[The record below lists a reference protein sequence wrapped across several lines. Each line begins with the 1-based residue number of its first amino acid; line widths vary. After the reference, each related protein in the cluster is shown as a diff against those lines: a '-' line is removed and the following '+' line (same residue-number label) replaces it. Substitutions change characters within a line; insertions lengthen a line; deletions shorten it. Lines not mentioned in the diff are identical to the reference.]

1 MTDQTKTPAPGADRG
16 GRDEGALP
24 GQAARYPNTE
34 SRLRRQGPLQDLTVR
49 TARGDV
55 FHLRIDAS
63 DPHWRAKALAAVG
76 DPLSP
81 IAFAI
86 CALPMTQAEAAVWA
100 DFCRHEDEAREIAE
114 LLRLRR
120 ELGGEP

>member
-1 MTDQTKTPAPGADRG
+1 MTIKRDAPAPGLTAAGAG
-16 GRDEGALP
+16 GGARP
-24 GQAARYPNTE
+24 GQAARYANTA
-34 SRLRRQGPLQDLTVR
+34 RADLPQGVHQLQVR
-49 TARGDV
+49 THRGDV